1 MRLTRMGNT
10 DLRFYRRKIRSGWK
24 LAANQSGFNFFQEK
38 EASSRERN
46 YDYNKNFFRH
56 NRGNILYL
64 RGNVWFPDYA
74 PVQMTDTIANINI
87 RMKALNQLLALTDVQ
102 IRVEDGRDHECRL
115 IDLTGPMPGLLH
127 ETAGGNIAMMRD
139 TDVNGTVQTALRR
152 GDAFAPVIII
162 DTDRVPVIDAQ
173 LPATYTLGSG
183 DLVAAIYDHIIELEL
198 VIEEYPQDQVA
209 ITRPAS

>member
-1 MRLTRMGNT
+1 MRLTKMGNQ

-24 LAANQSGFNFFQEK
+24 LAANQTGFQYFQEK
-38 EASSRERN
+38 ESAARERN

-64 RGNVWFPDYA
+64 RANVWFPDYA

-87 RMKALNQLLALTDVQ
+87 RMKALNQLLALTDVT

-115 IDLTGPMPGLLH
+115 IDLTGPMPGILH
-127 ETAGGNIAMMRD
+127 ETAGGNVVLVHD
-139 TDVNGTVQTALRR
+139 KDVNGTVQGSLRR

-162 DTDRVPVIDAQ
+162 DTDRVPIIDAQ
-173 LPATYTLGSG
+173 LSAGLVLGSG
-183 DLVAAIYDHIIELEL
+183 DLVAGIYDHIIELEL
-198 VIEEYPQDQVA
+198 ILEEYPQDQIA
-209 ITRPAS
+209 ISRSAV